1 MLIERA
7 QGATEPRLDW
17 VSVRLYNYNRK
28 CERSNKNETEKEEIN
43 SRVDISAHPSD
54 SPLHLQ
60 RLRSMEQQQTSL
72 QGENSTRMIHK
83 NNFCKIAQRI
93 YFKYFIWEFQCGGSL
108 FGANYLSWSVI
119 TRNLDKV
126 AFSYQ
131 SKSAEDKNIISLVIA
146 IISRHLLSKH
156 VFTKSALFSKIIIL
170 PSYNHPSWCLWPQCV
185 PSCSCTHT
193 TVRCDSLTD
202 IQSFTSP
209 HYNIQHL

>member
-1 MLIERA
+1 MKQKKRKLTAELIFVLTLLTLLFTSSGSGAWSSNRRVYKERTQLA
-7 QGATEPRLDW
+7 WFT
-17 VSVRLYNYNRK
+17 
-28 CERSNKNETEKEEIN
+28 
-43 SRVDISAHPSD
+43 
-54 SPLHLQ
+54 
-60 RLRSMEQQQTSL
+60 
-72 QGENSTRMIHK
+72 K
-83 NNFCKIAQRI
+83 NNFCKVAQRI
-93 YFKYFIWEFQCGGSL
+93 YLKYFIWEFQCGGSL

-146 IISRHLLSKH
+146 IISRRLLSKH